1 MPDQGKHTSQFYVS
15 IEGMDDSTLVT
26 LMGDLLEAT
35 VESSLHLPDVATVV
49 LHDTHL
55 KWVDDSRIQPGRELK
70 ISAKPR
76 QASDAGASG
85 GGDAPL
91 FDGEIVELES
101 AFAPAAHKLTIRAF
115 DRLHRLSR
123 GSNVRSFVNVTVGDI
138 ASKIAQERGLHA
150 DIAATPQ
157 VHPYLFQHNQTDLE
171 FLQSRANA
179 LGYVVNVDGK
189 TLRLAQP
196 AADSDNVAL
205 QWNKDLLEF
214 NPRMT
219 TVGQITGST
228 VRGWDPSARQE
239 IVGQAQQGNGIPKVG
254 EQSQPGQLAQQAFNV
269 EAKLLTVHRPIR
281 TQAEADQLAQAV
293 ADRQSSRFIEADG
306 VCIGNGK
313 ILAGSPVEITAIG
326 NRFSGTYVVTSATH
340 TYNASEGYKT
350 HFSIS
355 GQNPVSLLS
364 LISGDSHG
372 GGGGS
377 AAGAGGGGSTGSG
390 GGGGGAVKGLAIG
403 VVTDNND
410 PDGQG
415 RVKVKF
421 PALSSDDASDW
432 ARVVVPGGGDARGMQ
447 FLPEIN
453 DEVLVGFEMGDI
465 HYPYVL
471 GGLWNGQDAPA
482 LSDAVSG
489 GKVQKRVIQS
499 RSGHNVLLDDTDG
512 AGGITITDR
521 SGNQI
526 QLDTGSNALN
536 VKTQGDVTI
545 EAQGN
550 MTLRAQG
557 QVEIDGM
564 GITVNGGAG
573 TVDVKGSLI
582 NLN

>member
-1 MPDQGKHTSQFYVS
+1 MADQGKHTSQFYVS
-15 IEGMDDSTLVT
+15 IEGMDDSTLVE

-35 VESSLHLPDVATVV
+35 VDSSLHLPDAATVV

-55 KWVDDSRIQPGRELK
+55 KWVDDARIQPGRELK

-76 QASDAGASG
+76 EASDTGAAG

-115 DRLHRLSR
+115 DRMHRLSR
-123 GSNVRSFVNVTVGDI
+123 GRNVRSFVNVTVGDI

-150 DIAATPQ
+150 DIASTPQ

-171 FLQSRANA
+171 FLQSRASA
-179 LGYVVNVDGK
+179 LGYLVNVDGK

-196 AADSDNVAL
+196 TADGDSVSL

-214 NPRMT
+214 HPRMT

-254 EQSQPGQLAQQAFNV
+254 EQTPPGQLAQQAFNV
-269 EAKLLTVHRPIR
+269 DAQLLTVHRPIR

-306 VCIGNGK
+306 VCIGNSK

-326 NRFSGTYVVTSATH
+326 DRFSGTYVVTSATH
-340 TYNASEGYKT
+340 TYNAGEGYKT
-350 HFSIS
+350 QFSIS
-355 GQNPVSLLS
+355 GQNPVTLVSLL
-364 LISGDSHG
+364 SGDSHG
-372 GGGGS
+372 GNGA
-377 AAGAGGGGSTGSG
+377 AAGAGAGTSAGSG
-390 GGGGGAVKGLAIG
+390 GGGGGAVHGLAIG
-403 VVTDNND
+403 IVTDNQD
-410 PDGQG
+410 PDSQG

-421 PALSSDDASDW
+421 PALSPDDASDW
-432 ARVVVPGGGDARGMQ
+432 ARVVVPGGGDSRGMQ

-471 GGLWNGQDAPA
+471 GGLWNGQDAPP
-482 LSDAVSG
+482 LSDAASN

-512 AGGITITDR
+512 GGGITITD
-521 SGNQI
+521 SAGNQI
-526 QLDTGSNALN
+526 QLDTGSNALH